1 MRKYSDSPKI
11 FAYAILEEES
21 EVPNEENESQKPISL
36 EELLKGLR
44 EQNEYQAKI
53 ISMQEET
60 ISLQNKQNEELAEM
74 LDRVL
79 GMSESGE

>member
-1 MRKYSDSPKI
+1 MKK
-11 FAYAILEEES
+11 
-21 EVPNEENESQKPISL
+21 NESQKPISL
-36 EELLKGLR
+36 EELLRGLR

-74 LDRVL
+74 LDEVL
-79 GMSESGE
+79 RMTESGE

>member
-1 MRKYSDSPKI
+1 MKK
-11 FAYAILEEES
+11 
-21 EVPNEENESQKPISL
+21 NESHKPISL

-74 LDRVL
+74 LSSVL
-79 GMSESGE
+79 GMMGSGE

>member
-1 MRKYSDSPKI
+1 MKK
-11 FAYAILEEES
+11 
-21 EVPNEENESQKPISL
+21 NESQKPILL

>member
-1 MRKYSDSPKI
+1 MKK
-11 FAYAILEEES
+11 
-21 EVPNEENESQKPISL
+21 NETQKPISL

-74 LDRVL
+74 LSRVL
-79 GMSESGE
+79 GMIQSGE

>member
-1 MRKYSDSPKI
+1 RGRSMKK
-11 FAYAILEEES
+11 
-21 EVPNEENESQKPISL
+21 NESQKPISL
-36 EELLKGLR
+36 EELLRGLR

-74 LDRVL
+74 LDKVHR
-79 GMSESGE
+79 MTESGE

>member
-1 MRKYSDSPKI
+1 MKK
-11 FAYAILEEES
+11 
-21 EVPNEENESQKPISL
+21 NESQKPISI

-60 ISLQNKQNEELAEM
+60 ISLQNRQNEELAEM
-74 LDRVL
+74 LSRVL
-79 GMSESGE
+79 GMIESGE

>member
-1 MRKYSDSPKI
+1 MKKI
-11 FAYAILEEES
+11 
-21 EVPNEENESQKPISL
+21 ESQKPISL
-36 EELLKGLR
+36 EELLRGLR

>member
-1 MRKYSDSPKI
+1 MKK
-11 FAYAILEEES
+11 
-21 EVPNEENESQKPISL
+21 NESQNPISL

-60 ISLQNKQNEELAEM
+60 ISIQNQQNEELAEM
-74 LDRVL
+74 LDKLLKMIR
-79 GMSESGE
+79 SGE

>member
-1 MRKYSDSPKI
+1 MKK
-11 FAYAILEEES
+11 
-21 EVPNEENESQKPISL
+21 NESQKPVSL
-36 EELLKGLR
+36 EELLRGLR

-74 LDRVL
+74 LDKVL
-79 GMSESGE
+79 SMTESGE

>member
-1 MRKYSDSPKI
+1 MKK
-11 FAYAILEEES
+11 
-21 EVPNEENESQKPISL
+21 NESQKPISL
-36 EELLKGLR
+36 EELLRGLR

-74 LDRVL
+74 LDKVL
-79 GMSESGE
+79 RMTESGEYMYEDFL

>member
-1 MRKYSDSPKI
+1 MKK
-11 FAYAILEEES
+11 
-21 EVPNEENESQKPISL
+21 NESQKPILL

-44 EQNEYQAKI
+44 EQNEYQTKI

>member
-1 MRKYSDSPKI
+1 MKK
-11 FAYAILEEES
+11 
-21 EVPNEENESQKPISL
+21 NESQIPISL
-36 EELLKGLR
+36 EELLRGLR

-74 LDRVL
+74 LSRLL
-79 GMSESGE
+79 GTIESGE

>member
-1 MRKYSDSPKI
+1 MKK
-11 FAYAILEEES
+11 
-21 EVPNEENESQKPISL
+21 NESQKPISL

-60 ISLQNKQNEELAEM
+60 ISIQNKQNEELAEM
-74 LDRVL
+74 LSRVL
-79 GMSESGE
+79 GMTGSGE

>member
-1 MRKYSDSPKI
+1 MKKK
-11 FAYAILEEES
+11 
-21 EVPNEENESQKPISL
+21 ESQKPISL

-53 ISMQEET
+53 ISLQEET

-74 LDRVL
+74 LSSVL
-79 GMSESGE
+79 GMTESGE

>member
-1 MRKYSDSPKI
+1 MKKHE
-11 FAYAILEEES
+11 F
-21 EVPNEENESQKPISL
+21 QKPISL
-36 EELLKGLR
+36 EELLKGLM

-60 ISLQNKQNEELAEM
+60 ISLQNKQNEELSEM

-79 GMSESGE
+79 GMMKLGE

>member
-1 MRKYSDSPKI
+1 MKK
-11 FAYAILEEES
+11 
-21 EVPNEENESQKPISL
+21 NESHKPISL

-74 LDRVL
+74 LSSVL
-79 GMSESGE
+79 GMMESGE

>member
-1 MRKYSDSPKI
+1 MKK
-11 FAYAILEEES
+11 
-21 EVPNEENESQKPISL
+21 NESQTPVSL
-36 EELLKGLR
+36 EELLRGLR

-74 LDRVL
+74 LDKVL
-79 GMSESGE
+79 RMTESGE

>member
-1 MRKYSDSPKI
+1 MKK
-11 FAYAILEEES
+11 
-21 EVPNEENESQKPISL
+21 NESQKPVPL
-36 EELLKGLR
+36 EELLSGLR

-74 LDRVL
+74 LDKVL
-79 GMSESGE
+79 RMTESGE

>member
-1 MRKYSDSPKI
+1 MKK
-11 FAYAILEEES
+11 
-21 EVPNEENESQKPISL
+21 NESQKPISL
-36 EELLKGLR
+36 EELLRGLR

-74 LDRVL
+74 LDKVL
-79 GMSESGE
+79 RMTESGE

>member
-1 MRKYSDSPKI
+1 MKK
-11 FAYAILEEES
+11 
-21 EVPNEENESQKPISL
+21 NESQKPISL

-60 ISLQNKQNEELAEM
+60 ISLQNKQNEELAEL

>member
-1 MRKYSDSPKI
+1 MKK
-11 FAYAILEEES
+11 
-21 EVPNEENESQKPISL
+21 NESQKPVPL
-36 EELLKGLR
+36 EEFLRGLR

-74 LDRVL
+74 LDKVL
-79 GMSESGE
+79 RMTESGE

>member
-1 MRKYSDSPKI
+1 MKK
-11 FAYAILEEES
+11 
-21 EVPNEENESQKPISL
+21 NESQKPISL
-36 EELLKGLR
+36 EELLRGLR
-44 EQNEYQAKI
+44 EQNEYQTKI

-79 GMSESGE
+79 GMSECGE

>member
-1 MRKYSDSPKI
+1 MKK
-11 FAYAILEEES
+11 
-21 EVPNEENESQKPISL
+21 NETQKPISL

-60 ISLQNKQNEELAEM
+60 ISIQNKQNEELAEM
-74 LDRVL
+74 LSRVL
-79 GMSESGE
+79 GMIQSGE

>member
-1 MRKYSDSPKI
+1 MKK
-11 FAYAILEEES
+11 
-21 EVPNEENESQKPISL
+21 NETQKPISL

-60 ISLQNKQNEELAEM
+60 ISIQNKQNEELAEM
-74 LDRVL
+74 LSRVL
-79 GMSESGE
+79 EMIQSGE

>member
-1 MRKYSDSPKI
+1 MKK
-11 FAYAILEEES
+11 
-21 EVPNEENESQKPISL
+21 NESQKPISL

-60 ISLQNKQNEELAEM
+60 ISIQNKQNEELAEM
-74 LDRVL
+74 LSRVL
-79 GMSESGE
+79 GMTESGE

>member
-1 MRKYSDSPKI
+1 MKK
-11 FAYAILEEES
+11 
-21 EVPNEENESQKPISL
+21 NETQKPISL

-60 ISLQNKQNEELAEM
+60 ISIQNKQNEELAEM
-74 LDRVL
+74 LSRVL
-79 GMSESGE
+79 GMIQSGV

>member
-1 MRKYSDSPKI
+1 MKK
-11 FAYAILEEES
+11 
-21 EVPNEENESQKPISL
+21 NESQKPVSL
-36 EELLKGLR
+36 EELLRGLR

-74 LDRVL
+74 LDKVH
-79 GMSESGE
+79 